1 MSMPIPGR
9 RLATGWR
16 PHAPLALRSGQAAVS
31 AVSALTTVATVPDA
45 LADALAGVLAGAN
58 AGTRAARCRA
68 PLEILLAAPA
78 AGRADAHAH
87 RADRTCSPARLEGGR
102 HAL

>member
-9 RLATGWR
+9 RPATGWR

-31 AVSALTTVATVPDA
+31 AVSALATVATVP
-45 LADALAGVLAGAN
+45 DALAGVLAGAN

-78 AGRADAHAH
+78 EGREDAHAH
-87 RADRTCSPARLEGGR
+87 RADRACGPARLAGGR

>member
-1 MSMPIPGR
+1 MSMPIPGHR
-9 RLATGWR
+9 PATGWR

-31 AVSALTTVATVPDA
+31 AVSALATVPDA

-87 RADRTCSPARLEGGR
+87 RADRACSPARLEGGR